1 MDKDRTKEDTMGE
14 DTMKEKIIRLR
25 DVLKL
30 HRNNT
35 NHQYIFMIRKK
46 VMVEYGL
53 TPEMILDTPI
63 DIIKNTQIKPKGNK

>member
-1 MDKDRTKEDTMGE
+1 
-14 DTMKEKIIRLR
+14 MKEKIITLR

-46 VMVEYGL
+46 IMVEYGL

-63 DIIKNTQIKPKGNK
+63 DIIKNTKEVKNGKNN